1 MNAYFDADDFVLTSE
16 DRKHHPARS
25 ILKDGQATWGDA
37 LKGKPQPTANREAM
51 ILKTAHR
58 LEHFAAVLQ
67 QPLLVLEGSWDG
79 SCICDALE
87 FVVDGA
93 CGPDIEA
100 MLDVLVREIGAFEQL
115 FLAGGVFHY
124 RRC

>member
-1 MNAYFDADDFVLTSE
+1 MNAYFDDREFVMTT
-16 DRKHHPARS
+16 DGHKRHPARS

-58 LEHFAAVLQ
+58 LEHFAQVLQ

-87 FVVDGA
+87 FVCDGA
-93 CGPDIEA
+93 DGTEIES
-100 MLDVLVREIGAFEQL
+100 MLTALSREIGAFEQL
-115 FLAGGVFHY
+115 FVAGGVFHY